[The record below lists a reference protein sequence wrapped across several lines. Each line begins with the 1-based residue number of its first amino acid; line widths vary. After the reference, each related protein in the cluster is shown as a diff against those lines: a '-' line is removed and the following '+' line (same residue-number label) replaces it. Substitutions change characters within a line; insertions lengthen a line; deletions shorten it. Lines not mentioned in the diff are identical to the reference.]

1 MRIIDPRLTL
11 DFPQEEVKLEIT
23 LEELTIIA
31 LLIGKGSAV
40 ESVDK
45 LKDSTRINPKY
56 KSHLNKSINKGR
68 LVNAMY
74 EEMNKYLVSKN
85 IHV

>member
-31 LLIGKGSAV
+31 LLIGADNTV
-40 ESVDK
+40 ELAKK
-45 LKDSTRINPKY
+45 LKDNIRINPKY
-56 KSHLNKSINKGR
+56 KSHLNKLITNSN
-68 LVNAMY
+68 LVEKMY
-74 EEMNKYLVSKN
+74 AEMDKYLESKN
-85 IHV
+85 IHA